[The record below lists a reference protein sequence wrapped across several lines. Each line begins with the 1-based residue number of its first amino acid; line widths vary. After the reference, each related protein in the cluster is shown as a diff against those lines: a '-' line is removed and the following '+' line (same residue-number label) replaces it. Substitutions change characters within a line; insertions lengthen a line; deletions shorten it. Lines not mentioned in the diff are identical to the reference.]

1 MNSTHQKKI
10 ELLYLYHAGA
20 NCQYFETM
28 LRSLEGRGNF
38 SYDIIRP
45 AQISDTDMRKYNVL
59 VYQTFPD
66 NTHPG
71 KYNPDVIAR
80 LDEVF
85 IHFDGFKIL
94 LDSFD
99 MGNSNGFERFGREWP
114 RIKHVPSYNY
124 IRDFDVISI
133 LCTTGWQQK
142 KYNEIP
148 PEIIRVVSIH
158 CAFTVGVYPHKIRES
173 IMEKLKSI
181 QFSHYVNFER
191 IPTIEYNEFLRK
203 VQISVVSTGFGE
215 TSGNAYPTL
224 QSGALLFVHEKI
236 REVKLLPFV
245 DLVDGEDYVS
255 FNLENFVEKLNW
267 ALMNAKERRKI
278 QMSGQKKFFEGFDPE
293 RSSREFLKY
302 LKENV
307 F

>member
-1 MNSTHQKKI
+1 MAKNEIK
-10 ELLYLYHAGA
+10 LVYLYHAGA

-28 LRSLEGRGNF
+28 LKHLGKRDDF

-45 AQISDTDMRKYNVL
+45 AQIGDTDMEKYDVI

-71 KYNPDVIAR
+71 KYNPVVIAG

-85 IHFDGFKIL
+85 IRFNGFKIL

-99 MGNSNGFERFGREWP
+99 MGNNNGFERFGRAWP

-124 IRDFDVISI
+124 IDKFDVISI

-148 PEIIRVVSIH
+148 KEVNRDILIH

-173 IMEKLKSI
+173 IMEKLNNDFCDFTS
-181 QFSHYVNFER
+181 FER
-191 IPTIEYNEFLRK
+191 IPVSGYNEFLRR
-203 VQISVVSTGFGE
+203 VEVSVVSTGFGE

-236 REVKLLPFV
+236 REVKLLPFT

-255 FNLENFVEKLNW
+255 FNLDNFVEKLDWILVNE
-267 ALMNAKERRKI
+267 KKRRKI
-278 QMSGQKKFFEGFDPE
+278 QRSGQKKFFEGFDPA
-293 RSSREFLKY
+293 RSANEFLGY
-302 LKENV
+302 LKILTCY
-307 F
+307 

>member
-1 MNSTHQKKI
+1 MHQKKI
-10 ELLYLYHAGA
+10 KLLYLYHAGA

-28 LRSLEGRGNF
+28 LKHLGEKDNF

-45 AQISDTDMRKYNVL
+45 AQISDTDTGKYDVI

-66 NTHPG
+66 NTHRG
-71 KYNPDVIAR
+71 KYNPAVIAD

-85 IHFDGFKIL
+85 IRFNGFKIL

-99 MGNSNGFERFGREWP
+99 MGNNNGFERFEKSWP

-124 IRDFDVISI
+124 INKFDVISI

-148 PEIIRVVSIH
+148 KEIKRSVPIH

-173 IMEKLKSI
+173 IMEKLHNNFHDFTS
-181 QFSHYVNFER
+181 FER
-191 IPTIEYNEFLRK
+191 IPVGGYNEFLRR
-203 VQISVVSTGFGE
+203 VEVSVVSTGFGE

-255 FNLENFVEKLNW
+255 FNIDNFVEKLDW
-267 ALMNAKERRKI
+267 ILIDTKKRCEI
-278 QMSGQKKFFEGFDPE
+278 QRSGQKKFFEGFDPA
-293 RSSREFLKY
+293 RSANEFLEY
-302 LKENV
+302 LEAIT
-307 F
+307 FY